1 MDIPY
6 HLLFQAIIEQT
17 GEGIAL
23 ANQEGSYVLV
33 NPIFCQMTGYS
44 QDELLTM
51 HIGDLLPSGTK
62 IEIFPQVLNR
72 QKASRILELKRK
84 DGTHF
89 LAEVKGYPITLEN
102 QNLILGIVQDITER
116 TRQEIA
122 FQESE
127 GRALAYL
134 EQTEQL
140 HQVVDQLNRA
150 QSLEEVY
157 TIAVAGIVAILK
169 ADRSSLLLFGDD
181 NRVHFKAWRH
191 LSDAYR
197 QKVDGHCPWQS
208 HETNAVPIFYN
219 ALPSAELDEALNET
233 LQAEGLGALLF
244 VPLNQP
250 DRLLGK
256 FMVYFNQ
263 PHQWTDQELRL
274 SQVIAQ
280 NLSAII
286 GRLQALEEMQRATEE
301 LRHMVKALKRG
312 EETIAELAE
321 YNQNI
326 VASAPIGIVTV
337 NAEGKITSAND
348 AFIKMVGS
356 PSAKETLKLNIDI
369 PALRAVGFDKALQA
383 VLSAGEIIT
392 INQLE
397 YTSHWG
403 KTITVNFKVVPQ
415 KQQDGRITGAII
427 VIDDVTTD
435 TQAEKLQTAVYRI
448 AQAADQAKTLDELFR
463 NIHNIVQTVMFA
475 DNFYIALYNKTD
487 DAIAFPYYVDEVTPQ
502 TSFKFRHSRRGMTEY
517 ILNQA
522 KSQLVTAKQ
531 FETLIQTGEVE
542 LFGQIPAVYLGVPLL
557 LGGDPIGVMTVQH
570 YRDHQA
576 FGERERQMLEY
587 VASQV
592 AQTIDRKQK
601 ETALR
606 KSEAQYRLLAE
617 NFRESLVIYD
627 WELSKTIYAN
637 PSTFRIFGI
646 PPTKIIEHGIEDTLS
661 KIIHPEDQTK
671 LLQASQTAA
680 QLRQDGNITALEIE
694 FRIIRADGQ
703 VRWLHQYSYPAPAD
717 SGPPTLVYMM
727 LSDITERREAE
738 IALQESNQQL
748 QTALAELKEAQE
760 NMVQRERLA
769 AVGQLAAGIAHDFN
783 NIMAVIVL
791 YTEMMLRMPH
801 LPEGLHKRLETILR
815 EAWRA
820 TELVQQ
826 ILDFSRRAVLE
837 PKPLNLVPFLKE
849 QVKLLERTL
858 PENIRFHLAIDSG
871 GFTVHADP
879 TRLQQIVMNLVV
891 NARDAMPS
899 GGNLWLELNHIIMPK
914 EVLCAACQRPFSGDW
929 IKLTIRDNGSGISD
943 DTLPHIFEPFFTTKP
958 AGLGSGLGL
967 SQVAGIIDQHG
978 GHLRVESQPGRGTS
992 FAIYLPFFSEPE
1004 QVEPMP
1010 KTAVIPKGNLE
1021 TLLIVEDDAA
1031 IRAALADTIAH
1042 LNYRVITAVNGQD
1055 ALDIIAK
1062 NTQPID
1068 LVLSDMVMP
1077 IMGGQALFQAI
1088 QAQTLNLPIILLSG
1102 YPLKGD
1108 LQNLQAQGLAG
1119 WLLKPPDIGKL
1130 AHLVAQVL
1138 AQRTPAD

>member
-1 MDIPY
+1 MNIPY

-17 GEGIAL
+17 GEGISL
-23 ANQEGSYVLV
+23 ADQEGNYVLV

-44 QDELLTM
+44 QDELLKM
-51 HIGDLLPSGTK
+51 NIRQLLPAGTALK
-62 IEIFPQVLNR
+62 IFPQVRDGQSANR
-72 QKASRILELKRK
+72 TIELKRK
-84 DGTHF
+84 DGSHF
-89 LAEVKGYPITLEN
+89 LAEIKGYPIQLEK
-102 QNLILGIVQDITER
+102 QNLILGIVHDISER

-127 GRALAYL
+127 GRALSYL
-134 EQTEQL
+134 EQTEHL

-157 TIAVAGIVAILK
+157 TIAVAGIVAVLQ
-169 ADRSSLLLFGDD
+169 ADRSSLLLFEEDKK
-181 NRVHFKAWRH
+181 VHFKAWQQ
-191 LSDAYR
+191 LSDSYR
-197 QKVDGHCPWQS
+197 QKVDGHCPWQID
-208 HETNAVPIFYN
+208 ETDAQPIYYETI
-219 ALPSAELDEALNET
+219 PTPELDAGLNET
-233 LQAEGLGALLF
+233 LLTEGLGALLF
-244 VPLNQP
+244 VPLIQP

-274 SQVIAQ
+274 AQVIAQ

-301 LRHMVKALKRG
+301 LRHTVKALKRG

-321 YNQNI
+321 FNQQI

-337 NAEGKITSAND
+337 NHEGRITSAND
-348 AFIKMVGS
+348 TFLKMVGS
-356 PSAKETLKLNIDI
+356 PGPQETLALSLNI
-369 PALRAVGFDKALQA
+369 PALTTVGFDKALQA

-415 KQQDGRITGAII
+415 KQKDGRITGAIV
-427 VIDDVTTD
+427 VIDDVTPN

-448 AQAADQAKTLDELFR
+448 AQAADQAKTLDELFK

-475 DNFYIALYNKTD
+475 DNFYIALSNKATD
-487 DAIAFPYYVDEVTPQ
+487 ILEFPYYVDEVSPE
-502 TSFKFRHSRRGMTEY
+502 TSAKYRQSRQGMTEY

-522 KSQLVTAKQ
+522 KSQLVTAAQ
-531 FETLIQTGEVE
+531 FQTLIQTGEVE
-542 LFGQIPAVYLGVPLL
+542 LFGQIPAIYLGVPLL

-570 YRDHQA
+570 YRDPAA
-576 FGERERQMLEY
+576 FGDRELLMLEY

-617 NFRESLVIYD
+617 NFRESLVIFD
-627 WELSKTIYAN
+627 WELGKTVYAN

-646 PPTKIIEHGIEDTLS
+646 SPAEVIERGIEAVLS
-661 KIIHPEDQTK
+661 KSIHPEDQVRLIK
-671 LLQASQTAA
+671 ASHRAA
-680 QLRQDGNITALEIE
+680 QLRQQGNMGAFEVE

-703 VRWLHQYSYPAPAD
+703 VRWLHQHSYPAPAD
-717 SGPPTLVYMM
+717 SALVYMM

-791 YTEMMLRMPH
+791 YTEMMLRMPL

-837 PKPLNLVPFLKE
+837 PKPLDLVPFLKE

-858 PENIRFHLAIDSG
+858 PENIRFHLVMASG
-871 GFTVHADP
+871 GYTVHADP
-879 TRLQQIVMNLVV
+879 TRIQQIVMNLVV
-891 NARDAMPS
+891 NARDAMPY
-899 GGNLWLELNHIIMPK
+899 GGDLWLSLSHIAMPN
-914 EVLCAACQRPFSGDW
+914 EILCAACQRPFSGDW
-929 IKLTIRDNGSGISD
+929 IKITIRDNGSGIPD

-978 GHLRVESQPGRGTS
+978 GHLRVESEPGAGTT
-992 FAIYLPFFSEPE
+992 FAIYLPFLPEAE
-1004 QVEPMP
+1004 QVQHVP
-1010 KTAVIPKGNLE
+1010 KTAVIPKGNLQ

-1031 IRAALADTIAH
+1031 IRAALADTVAH
-1042 LNYRVITAVNGQD
+1042 LNYQVITAVNGQD
-1055 ALDIIAK
+1055 ALEIIANK
-1062 NTQPID
+1062 NQPID

-1088 QAQTLNLPIILLSG
+1088 QAQNLDLPIVLLSG

-1119 WLLKPPDIGKL
+1119 WLLKPPDISKL
-1130 AHLVAQVL
+1130 AQMVAKVL
-1138 AQRTPAD
+1138 AQRTPAS